1 MNNTKKT
8 NNNTAIELSKRE
20 KEIIQYGLS
29 LLLDML
35 ETARAI
41 EIPVIQG
48 TTLPTIEEVVA
59 LSTKIPLSKN
69 RNNNNKNG
77 P

>member
-1 MNNTKKT
+1 VNNTKKT

-59 LSTKIPLSKN
+59 LAKKIPLSKN
-69 RNNNNKNG
+69 RNNNKNG
-77 P
+77 L

>member
-59 LSTKIPLSKN
+59 LAKKIPLSKN
-69 RNNNNKNG
+69 RNNNKNG
-77 P
+77 L

>member
-1 MNNTKKT
+1 
-8 NNNTAIELSKRE
+8 
-20 KEIIQYGLS
+20 
-29 LLLDML
+29 ML

-59 LSTKIPLSKN
+59 LAKKIPFSKN
-69 RNNNNKNG
+69 RNNNKNG

>member
-1 MNNTKKT
+1 VSNKKKNNTV
-8 NNNTAIELSKRE
+8 IELSERE

-48 TTLPTIEEVVA
+48 TTLPTIKEVVA
-59 LSTKIPLSKN
+59 LSKKIPLSKN
-69 RNNNNKNG
+69 TNNKNG
-77 P
+77 L